1 MNKIKNDKIFKHH
14 CSQQDSMHSNC
25 RQDSPFPQTSKQNV
39 YLYSYFK
46 HKYKHLTLTCNNWNK
61 YILNI

>member
-25 RQDSPFPQTSKQNV
+25 RQDSPFPHTSKQNV
-39 YLYSYFK
+39 YLYNYF
-46 HKYKHLTLTCNNWNK
+46 KHLTLYCNNWNK
-61 YILNI
+61 